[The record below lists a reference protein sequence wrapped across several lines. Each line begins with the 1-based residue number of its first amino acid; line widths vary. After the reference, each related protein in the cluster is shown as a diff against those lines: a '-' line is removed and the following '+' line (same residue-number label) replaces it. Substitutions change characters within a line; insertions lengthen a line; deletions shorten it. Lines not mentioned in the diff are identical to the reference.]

1 MKARIQAA
9 AGVLTLVLAL
19 PAASGPVQDTDV
31 IHAYC
36 AATNIIQ
43 GRTYYSE
50 VFSLQRRRYY
60 DNDTTFAIAFAHNV
74 DARFGANAGY
84 ERCWHDEQLLAVRM
98 ERDRQAAAQRRAVR
112 PFEPVF
118 VHWRP

>member
-1 MKARIQAA
+1 MNTGIQAA
-9 AGVLTLVLAL
+9 AGVLTLVLAA
-19 PAASGPVQDTDV
+19 PVASSPVQGTDV

-36 AATNIIQ
+36 AATDIIQ

-50 VFSLQRRRYY
+50 VSSVQRRRYY
-60 DNDTTFAIAFAHNV
+60 DNDTAFAIAFAHNV
-74 DARFGANAGY
+74 DARFGANARY
-84 ERCWHDEQLLAVRM
+84 ERCWHDEQLLDVRM
-98 ERDRQAAAQRRAVR
+98 ERDRHGAAQRRAVR